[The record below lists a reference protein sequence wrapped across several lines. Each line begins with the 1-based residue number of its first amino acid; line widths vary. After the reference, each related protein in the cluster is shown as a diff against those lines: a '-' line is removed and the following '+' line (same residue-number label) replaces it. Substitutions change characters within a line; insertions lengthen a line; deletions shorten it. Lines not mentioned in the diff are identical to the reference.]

1 MEEMPRYPRARK
13 RSAAPLRSRFDL
25 VGGVRVHARAGGG
38 GPPVVLVH
46 GYGVSGRYMVPLARE
61 LARDC
66 AVFVPDLPGHGRS
79 ETPAEA
85 QTIETLA
92 DALGEWLEVV
102 GVERAQLVGN
112 SMGCQVIT
120 ELAVRRPELVG
131 SLVLVGPTVDP
142 AKRGARHQVFGALRD
157 SRNEPALLVALAAK
171 DGAGWSFRRLL
182 ATARSVL
189 ADRMEDRLPSIEC
202 PAVVVHGEKDG
213 LVSHEWAER
222 VAGLLP
228 HGRLVVL
235 PGEPHAIPYTQPAL
249 LGAIVRELLAEEGED
264 GVGELARRLPHRH
277 VAAGDEHEPGARQ
290 ETLPLRGHPRGYQ
303 PIVLTPDQ

>member
-1 MEEMPRYPRARK
+1 MTLHRPAK
-13 RSAAPLRSRFDL
+13 RSAPRLGRRFDVVDGL
-25 VGGVRVHARAGGG
+25 RVHAREGGD

-61 LARDC
+61 LAVDC
-66 AVFVPDLPGHGRS
+66 TVFVPDLPGHGRS
-79 ETPAEA
+79 ETPPET
-85 QTIETLA
+85 QDIGTLA
-92 DALGEWLEVV
+92 DALGNWLEVV
-102 GVERAQLVGN
+102 AVERPVLVGN

-189 ADRMEDRLPSIEC
+189 SDRMEDRLPAIDC

-213 LVSHEWAER
+213 LVSLDWAER
-222 VAGLLP
+222 VATLLP
-228 HGRLVVL
+228 RGRLVVL
-235 PGEPHAIPYTQPAL
+235 PGEPHAIPYTQPVL
-249 LGAIVRELLAEEGED
+249 LGGIVRQLVIEEGED
-264 GVGELARRLPHRH
+264 AVGELARRLPHRH
-277 VAAGDEHEPGARQ
+277 VAALHEHEAGSRQ
-290 ETLPLRGHPRGYQ
+290 EPLPLLGHPRGYQ
-303 PIVLTPDQ
+303 PIALTPDQ